1 MVLSTDDK
9 MKEDSGEEEE
19 EEMEEGEEDRGE
31 RMTSVDSDASMGYMN
46 RMYLTKLQDGMLS
59 SIDSLDSDGRFR
71 RPMKVA
77 TSESSL
83 GEGEFLDGSGD
94 DTDPMMEQAVEYVAT
109 RLHRMGKVP
118 IERLLD
124 VYKNHADLVIKSII
138 GTGVFQFIEFLQRH
152 PESFYIFPD
161 GAVCLKDDV
170 EKLTGDQE
178 GPKELVKE
186 PGYISYILTD
196 TAVITTS
203 ESGKRV
209 FFDLDA
215 YSRQT
220 GFDISDLSRVFRLD
234 DVVVVDAQLTAT
246 ELGQK
251 WLASRVTK
259 TGAIRK
265 RNSSSLASDRRGN
278 SSASSTDGAAAAAKP
293 APLHPVGKKNEAF
306 SSSESVEEAPATLLS
321 PPSSNL
327 QSSRPVSAGGTTL
340 KGAQGTVIRIRA
352 DGGLLLLRGRAA
364 GAAATDA
371 ATGEDHAYFD
381 RDVFVKSTGIETDD
395 LREFLALGDIL
406 DVDAVP
412 EEDPEPRNKY
422 AKWKATSLLCGPADL
437 DLEDIGATLVPMGYR
452 DTSKT
457 AAATAATVTPEEAA
471 AQQQQQFLELQKQQ
485 KAQLQQQQKQ
495 QQQQQGRVSS
505 YSESVVQAAEGDR
518 VEEEEDDGGVD
529 DRFSVSSP
537 NLTRGGQHFIDSLT
551 PGAKKTQ
558 SPKSPKSSSSVRGGD
573 DDDDDPSTSGQEGLT
588 DKSSSSGNVES
599 GSYNTKSGRMHVKSP
614 LVPQKQTQQQQSQ
627 QQQPQHPTAI
637 VAPIMTASGTE
648 VADAD
653 QTAPKMQQQH
663 HHHVRGQGGVNP
675 AYVDSD
681 GDEVFVSD
689 DTASSMQRLDINDGG
704 CRR

>member
-94 DTDPMMEQAVEYVAT
+94 DADPMMEQAVEYVAT

-170 EKLTGDQE
+170 EKVTGDQE

-293 APLHPVGKKNEAF
+293 APLLPVGKKNEAF

-381 RDVFVKSTGIETDD
+381 RDVFIKSTGIETDD

-518 VEEEEDDGGVD
+518 VDEEEDDGGVD

-537 NLTRGGQHFIDSLT
+537 NLTRG
-551 PGAKKTQ
+551 
-558 SPKSPKSSSSVRGGD
+558 R
-573 DDDDDPSTSGQEGLT
+573 
-588 DKSSSSGNVES
+588 
-599 GSYNTKSGRMHVKSP
+599 
-614 LVPQKQTQQQQSQ
+614 
-627 QQQPQHPTAI
+627 
-637 VAPIMTASGTE
+637 
-648 VADAD
+648 
-653 QTAPKMQQQH
+653 
-663 HHHVRGQGGVNP
+663 
-675 AYVDSD
+675 
-681 GDEVFVSD
+681 
-689 DTASSMQRLDINDGG
+689 
-704 CRR
+704 